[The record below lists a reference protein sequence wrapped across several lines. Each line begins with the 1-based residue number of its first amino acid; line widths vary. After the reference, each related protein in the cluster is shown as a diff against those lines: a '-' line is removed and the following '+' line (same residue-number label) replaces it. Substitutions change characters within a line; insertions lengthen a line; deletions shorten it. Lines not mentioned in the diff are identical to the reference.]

1 MADQTMAT
9 SMFFD
14 TRENADA
21 WFHDGWASWM
31 EGRFG
36 TRPNLTIYDKHL
48 ILNNDAEEVH
58 VNGEDLSSP
67 WLTNAAK

>member
-1 MADQTMAT
+1 
-9 SMFFD
+9 MFFD
-14 TRENADA
+14 TRENADV

-58 VNGEDLSSP
+58 VNGEALTSP